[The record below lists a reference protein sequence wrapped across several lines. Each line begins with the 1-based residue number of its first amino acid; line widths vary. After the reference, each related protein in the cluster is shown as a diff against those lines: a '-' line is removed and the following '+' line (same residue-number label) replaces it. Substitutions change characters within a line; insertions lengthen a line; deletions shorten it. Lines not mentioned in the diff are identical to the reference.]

1 MKQQQIINLL
11 KSIGIYSRQGAG
23 DNLIVCCPLAEY
35 RELHQFNKDNKPSM
49 GILVKDAE
57 PCIINCFTC
66 GYKNISLAKMLIEL
80 QQYRPDDTVI
90 DYAIDQATLIELPNE
105 DEVLSLINDIATNRD
120 RNNGKY
126 LLPKYQED
134 TPLDTTLWD
143 QYKRKYHR
151 YFEDRG
157 ITLDTCKDFESGYDR
172 EQKRVLLPVYDK
184 NNILRGAVGRAI
196 IKDTQPKYLNY
207 WEFNKGKY
215 LMGEHLIKSGNL
227 LIITEGMF
235 DLLKGYQY
243 LKENNMLDTYSIV
256 ALMGARLTDI
266 QAITIIKLASEVV
279 LFLDNDDVGI
289 ENTKHISSLLSKS
302 IMITGVNWKAI
313 QSNKKDLGELTKDE
327 FLTMLNLTE
336 IF

>member
-11 KSIGIYSRQGAG
+11 KSIGIYSRQGAS

-57 PCIINCFTC
+57 PCIIHCFTC
-66 GYKNISLAKMLIEL
+66 GYKNISLAKMLLEL
-80 QQYRPDDTVI
+80 QQYRLDDQALDV
-90 DYAIDQATLIELPNE
+90 AIDQATLIELPSE
-105 DEVLSLINDIATNRD
+105 DEVLSLINDITNNQA
-120 RNNGKY
+120 RNNGNY
-126 LLPKYQED
+126 LLPKYEED
-134 TPLDTTLWD
+134 TPLDTSLWD
-143 QYKRKYHR
+143 TYKKKYHK

-172 EQKRVLLPVYDK
+172 EKKRVMLPVYDK
-184 NNILRGAVGRAI
+184 NNILRGAVGRSI
-196 IKDTQPKYLNY
+196 IPNIDPKYLNY

-215 LMGEHLIKSGNL
+215 LMGEHLIHKNNI

-243 LKENNMLDTYSIV
+243 LKQHDLLGTYSIV

-266 QAITIIKLASEVV
+266 QAITIVKLAGEVV
-279 LFLDNDDVGI
+279 LFLDNDDVGR
-289 ENTKHISSLLSKS
+289 ENSKHIATLLAKS
-302 IMITGVNWKAI
+302 IMVTGVNWSILKN
-313 QSNKKDLGELTKDE
+313 NKKDLGELSYDE
-327 FLTMLNLTE
+327 FDTMLNLTE
-336 IF
+336 IM